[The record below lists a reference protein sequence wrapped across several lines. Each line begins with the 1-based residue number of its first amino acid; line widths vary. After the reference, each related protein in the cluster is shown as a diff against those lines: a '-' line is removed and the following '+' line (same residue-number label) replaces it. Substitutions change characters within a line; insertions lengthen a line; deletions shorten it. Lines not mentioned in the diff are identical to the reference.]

1 MWGEFWESE
10 FLTSA
15 IGYSNDQTSLKTLV
29 KYDIKIVL
37 IIQALIKCLTQ
48 CMNSKCSLI
57 G

>member
-15 IGYSNDQTSLKTLV
+15 IGYSYDQTSLKTLV

-48 CMNSKCSLI
+48 RMNSKCLLI